1 MMCHTDIKGIP
12 FSENVCIWIK
22 PKGFFFKIHFSQAG
36 FNLMFCFGALL
47 QAAMKVGITVE
58 VRKICSPLLIVTFQ
72 GMHKCHKGESH
83 CSDITLKAPGNY

>member
-1 MMCHTDIKGIP
+1 
-12 FSENVCIWIK
+12 
-22 PKGFFFKIHFSQAG
+22 
-36 FNLMFCFGALL
+36 MFCFGALL